1 MTWQIFAIFA
11 ACCSAKAGS
20 FGLHRLQGRKPAR
33 SASSRDA
40 KKLTFI
46 GFAKRAAQDGLQ

>member
-1 MTWQIFAIFA
+1 MLHDQGGLIWLA
-11 ACCSAKAGS
+11 SLAG
-20 FGLHRLQGRKPAR
+20 AR

-46 GFAKRAAQDGLQ
+46 GFAKRAAQDSLQ